1 MERPDTEEA
10 EVAEDTER
18 SSSGHGETASDG
30 ETHGDGDDGLFGE
43 ESSSAIPTV
52 NCCMK
57 GQNRTGRYGKCS
69 VLVLERL
76 ANNVRGP

>member
-30 ETHGDGDDGLFGE
+30 EIHGDGDDGLFGE
-43 ESSSAIPTV
+43 DSSSAMLIV
-52 NCCMK
+52 DCCMR
-57 GQNRTGRYGKCS
+57 GRNRTVRGGRCS
-69 VLVLERL
+69 VLVLGRL
-76 ANNVRGP
+76 ANDVRRP